1 MRITYDPSVDAMYIY
16 LTEKLKEPAARE
28 VDEDIVLDF
37 DADERL
43 VGIEVLDASK
53 RLDLKHLL
61 PDAEVLT
68 KD

>member
-1 MRITYDPSVDAMYIY
+1 MKITYDPKADAVYIY
-16 LTEKLKEPAARE
+16 LTEKISEAETHE
-28 VDEDIVLDF
+28 VEEDIALDF

-61 PDAEVLT
+61 PYTQMLADG
-68 KD
+68 